1 MMFSDQRAKSLS
13 MIAFIRICS
22 YVINSLHNCNMPYH
36 NPGQLLLL
44 IPGKQKYGT
53 DFRERRSMP
62 GVLQGPGLR
71 EIIGGFGVGG
81 IQTQGL
87 FKLLHS
93 GVILAQ
99 LHQGHAIV

>member
-1 MMFSDQRAKSLS
+1 MMFSDQRAKSLG
-13 MIAFIRICS
+13 MIAFIRIGS
-22 YVINSLHNCNMPYH
+22 YVINSLHNCNRPYH

-53 DFRERRSMP
+53 DRRSMP